1 VSLAP
6 ILESLL
12 LVPLTLLPIINPLGT
27 APIFNATAGT
37 GRQVVRKFA
46 WQVAV
51 NSWVVL
57 VVSML
62 VGIYVLDFF
71 GISLQIVRLGGG
83 LLVAAMGWRTLN
95 SHGDDEVRQA
105 VAHRAHDLSDSEIA
119 RQSFF
124 PLTFPLTTGP
134 GSISAAIALGV
145 HLPRQPLQYLVGV
158 LVAALGA
165 AITSAAIYLCYR
177 HSAKLL
183 AKLGE
188 IGTLVIMRLFA
199 FILLCIG
206 IEIMWTGWAALN
218 HIR

>member
-1 VSLAP
+1 
-6 ILESLL
+6 

-27 APIFNATAGT
+27 APIFNATAGSD
-37 GRQVVRKFA
+37 RQVVRKFA
-46 WQVAV
+46 RQVAI
-51 NSWVVL
+51 NSWMVL

-83 LLVAAMGWRTLN
+83 LLVAAVGWRSLA
-95 SHGDDEVRQA
+95 SHGQDEVQQA
-105 VAHRAHDLSDSEIA
+105 VAHRQIDLTDTEIA
-119 RQSFF
+119 SRSFF

-134 GSISAAIALGV
+134 GSIAAAIALGV
-145 HLPRQPLQYLVGV
+145 HLPREPLRYLLGV
-158 LVAALGA
+158 LVAAVGVAVTAL
-165 AITSAAIYLCYR
+165 AIYLVYR

-183 AKLGE
+183 GKLGE
-188 IGTLVIMRLFA
+188 IGTIVIMRLFA

>member
-1 VSLAP
+1 MSLVP
-6 ILESLL
+6 FLESLV

-27 APIFNATAGT
+27 APIFNATSGADRRVVRQFA
-37 GRQVVRKFA
+37 RQVA
-46 WQVAV
+46 I

-62 VGIYVLDFF
+62 VGIYVLEFF

-83 LLVAAMGWRTLN
+83 LLVAAMGWQALN
-95 SHGDDEVRQA
+95 SQGDDPVRLA
-105 VAHRAHDLSDSEIA
+105 VAHRTHHVSDTEIA

-134 GSISAAIALGV
+134 GTISAAIALGV
-145 HLPRQPLQYLVGV
+145 HLPRQPLQYLLGV

-165 AITSAAIYLCYR
+165 AVTALAIYLCYR

-188 IGTLVIMRLFA
+188 IGTIVIMRLFA

-218 HIR
+218 HIQ